1 MDKTTLLY
9 VEREEAIKSLLNVKD
24 ISVIKKIRSILN
36 KETAKL
42 PAVMTVDEMRAEAM
56 QSVEDAKQ
64 GKGKSIEQ
72 LFKEAKEWK

>member
-64 GKGKSIEQ
+64 GKGKSIDQ
-72 LFKEAKEWK
+72 LFKEAKEW

>member
-72 LFKEAKEWK
+72 LFKEAKEW

>member
-24 ISVIKKIRSILN
+24 ISVIKKIRSIL

-42 PAVMTVDEMRAEAM
+42 PATMTVDEMRTEVM
-56 QSVEDAKQ
+56 QSVEDAKH
-64 GKGKSIEQ
+64 GKGKSIDQ
-72 LFKEAKEWK
+72 LFKDAKEW

>member
-9 VEREEAIKSLLNVKD
+9 IEREEAIKSLLNVED

-42 PAVMTVDEMRAEAM
+42 PAVMTVDELKVEVM
-56 QSVEDAKQ
+56 QSYEDAKN
-64 GKGKSIEQ
+64 GKGKSMEQ
-72 LFKEAKEWK
+72 LFKEAEKW

>member
-9 VEREEAIKSLLNVKD
+9 VEREKAIKSLLNVKD

-36 KETAKL
+36 KETVKL

-64 GKGKSIEQ
+64 GKGKSMEQ
-72 LFKEAKEWK
+72 LFKEAKEW

>member
-9 VEREEAIKSLLNVKD
+9 VEREEVIKSLLNVKD

-72 LFKEAKEWK
+72 LFKEAKEW

>member
-9 VEREEAIKSLLNVKD
+9 IEREEAIKSLLNVKD

-64 GKGKSIEQ
+64 GKGKSIDQ
-72 LFKEAKEWK
+72 LFKEAKEW